1 LEKNSGLKYRRI
13 LLKISGEAISGDKS
27 VFDLETVERIAEE
40 IGLIQRMGAQIGLV
54 IGGGNIIRGE
64 ILAEIGLNRN
74 LSDYMGMLATVING
88 MLFENVLLKKGIPTV
103 LQSAL
108 PVENITESVAL
119 KKTLSYLKEKAV
131 VIFTGGTGNP
141 FFTTDSAAALRAC
154 EIEAEVLLKATK
166 VDGVYDKDP
175 VMYPDAQFYPLIS
188 YDDVLKNKLK
198 VMDMTAVTLCR
209 DNGIPIIVFNLSV
222 YGNIKKIVTGNLT
235 GTLIKE

>member
-1 LEKNSGLKYRRI
+1 LEKNSKLKYRRV
-13 LLKISGEAISGDKS
+13 LLKISGEAIGGEKS
-27 VFDLETVERIAEE
+27 VLNLETVERIAEE
-40 IGLIQRMGAQIGLV
+40 IGQLQRMGAQIGLV

-64 ILAEIGLNRN
+64 KFAELGLNRN
-74 LSDYMGMLATVING
+74 QSDYMGMLATVING
-88 MLFENVLLKKGIPTV
+88 MLFENILIKKGVHSV
-103 LQSAL
+103 LQSAIH
-108 PVENITESVAL
+108 VENITERVAL
-119 KKTLSYLKEKAV
+119 KKTASHLDEKTV

-154 EIEAEVLLKATK
+154 EIGAEVLLKATK

-175 VMYPDAQFYPLIS
+175 VVYPDARFYPLIS

-198 VMDMTAVTLCR
+198 VMDMTAVSICR
-209 DNGIPIIVFNLSV
+209 DNRIPIIIFNLTK

>member
-1 LEKNSGLKYRRI
+1 MEKNSKLKYRRV
-13 LLKISGEAISGDKS
+13 LLKISGEAIGGEKS
-27 VFDLETVERIAEE
+27 VFNLETVERIAEE
-40 IGLIQRMGAQIGLV
+40 IGQLQRMGAQIGLV

-64 ILAEIGLNRN
+64 KFAELGLNRN
-74 LSDYMGMLATVING
+74 QSDYMGMLATVING
-88 MLFENVLLKKGIPTV
+88 MLFENILIKKGVHSV
-103 LQSAL
+103 LQSAIH
-108 PVENITESVAL
+108 VENITERVAL
-119 KKTLSYLKEKAV
+119 KKTASHLDEKTV

-154 EIEAEVLLKATK
+154 EIGAEVLLKATK

-175 VMYPDAQFYPLIS
+175 VVYPDARFYPLIS

-198 VMDMTAVTLCR
+198 VMDMTAVSICR
-209 DNGIPIIVFNLSV
+209 DNRIPIIIFNLTK

>member
-1 LEKNSGLKYRRI
+1 MEKNSTLKYRRV
-13 LLKISGEAISGDKS
+13 LLKISGEAIGGEKS
-27 VFDLETVERIAEE
+27 VFNLETVERIAEE
-40 IGLIQRMGAQIGLV
+40 IGQLQRMGVQIGLV

-64 ILAEIGLNRN
+64 KFAELGLNRN
-74 LSDYMGMLATVING
+74 QSDYMGMLATVING
-88 MLFENVLLKKGIPTV
+88 MLFENILIKKGVHSV
-103 LQSAL
+103 LQSAIH
-108 PVENITESVAL
+108 VENITEGVAL
-119 KKTLSYLKEKAV
+119 KKTSSHLDEKTV

-154 EIEAEVLLKATK
+154 EIGAEVLLKATK

-175 VMYPDAQFYPLIS
+175 VVYPDARFYPLIS

-198 VMDMTAVTLCR
+198 VMDMTAVSMCR
-209 DNGIPIIVFNLSV
+209 DNRIPIIIFNLTK

>member
-1 LEKNSGLKYRRI
+1 LEKNSTLKYSRV
-13 LLKISGEAISGDKS
+13 LLKISGEAIGGEKS
-27 VFDLETVERIAEE
+27 VFNIETVERIAEE
-40 IGLIQRMGAQIGLV
+40 IGQLQRMGVQIGLV

-64 ILAEIGLNRN
+64 KFAELGLNRN
-74 LSDYMGMLATVING
+74 QSDYMGMLATVING
-88 MLFENVLLKKGIPTV
+88 MLFENILIKKGVHSV
-103 LQSAL
+103 LQSAIH
-108 PVENITESVAL
+108 VENITERVAL
-119 KKTLSYLKEKAV
+119 KKTASHLDEKTV

-154 EIEAEVLLKATK
+154 EIGAEVLLKATK

-175 VMYPDAQFYPLIS
+175 VVYPDARFYPLIS

-198 VMDMTAVTLCR
+198 VIDMTAVSMCR
-209 DNGIPIIVFNLSV
+209 DNRIPIIIFNLSK

>member
-1 LEKNSGLKYRRI
+1 LEKNSTLKYRRV
-13 LLKISGEAISGDKS
+13 LLKISGEAIGGEKS
-27 VFDLETVERIAEE
+27 VFNLETVERIAEE
-40 IGLIQRMGAQIGLV
+40 IGQLQRMGVQIGLV

-64 ILAEIGLNRN
+64 KFAELGLNRN
-74 LSDYMGMLATVING
+74 QSDYMGMLATVING
-88 MLFENVLLKKGIPTV
+88 MLFENILIKKGVHSV
-103 LQSAL
+103 LQSAIH
-108 PVENITESVAL
+108 VENITERVAL
-119 KKTLSYLKEKAV
+119 KKTASHLDEKTV

-154 EIEAEVLLKATK
+154 EIGAEVLLKATK

-175 VMYPDAQFYPLIS
+175 VVYPDARFYPLIS

-198 VMDMTAVTLCR
+198 VIDMTAVSMCR
-209 DNGIPIIVFNLSV
+209 DNRIPIIIFNLSK